1 MQDFIL
7 RLLCCVCLEQ
17 AWNDDRD
24 TPNTKEELN
33 VSKKTNKQEETPVA
47 EETVITEET
56 AEEATGL
63 NESEAKLAAAEK
75 QAQDNLDG
83 WQRERADF
91 SNYKR
96 RIERELAE
104 TRQNATNATLKS
116 LLPVLDDYEL
126 ALANKPAH
134 FAEDAWVEGIVAIQ
148 RKFLKIL
155 EDYGVEVMD
164 PVGQEFDPT
173 RHEAIGVDTE
183 SDAESGTVTQTLQ
196 KGYINGDKV
205 LRSALVKVAG

>member
-1 MQDFIL
+1 M
-7 RLLCCVCLEQ
+7 
-17 AWNDDRD
+17 
-24 TPNTKEELN
+24 
-33 VSKKTNKQEETPVA
+33 SKQKDKQEKNPVA
-47 EETVITEET
+47 ETVTTEATDETV
-56 AEEATGL
+56 EASAGL
-63 NESEAKLAAAEK
+63 NEAEAKLAAAEK

-104 TRQNATNATLKS
+104 ARQNATNATLKS

-126 ALANKPAH
+126 ALANQPAQL
-134 FAEDAWVEGIVAIQ
+134 ADDAWVEGIIAIQ

-164 PVGQEFDPT
+164 PVGEEFDPT

-183 SDAESGTVTQTLQ
+183 TDAESGTVTQTLQ

>member
-1 MQDFIL
+1 M
-7 RLLCCVCLEQ
+7 
-17 AWNDDRD
+17 
-24 TPNTKEELN
+24 
-33 VSKKTNKQEETPVA
+33 SKKTNKQEETPVA

-134 FAEDAWVEGIVAIQ
+134 LAEDAWVEGVVAIQ

>member
-1 MQDFIL
+1 MSKQKKK
-7 RLLCCVCLEQ
+7 Q
-17 AWNDDRD
+17 A
-24 TPNTKEELN
+24 
-33 VSKKTNKQEETPVA
+33 ETPVA
-47 EETVITEET
+47 DETVTTDET
-56 AEEATGL
+56 AAETTSMT
-63 NESEAKLAAAEK
+63 ESEAKLAAAEK

-96 RIERELAE
+96 RIERELTE
-104 TRQNATNATLKS
+104 TRQNATNMTLKS

-126 ALANKPAH
+126 ALANQPAH
-134 FAEDAWVEGIVAIQ
+134 LMDDAWVEGIIAIQ

-155 EDYGVEVMD
+155 EDYGVEAID